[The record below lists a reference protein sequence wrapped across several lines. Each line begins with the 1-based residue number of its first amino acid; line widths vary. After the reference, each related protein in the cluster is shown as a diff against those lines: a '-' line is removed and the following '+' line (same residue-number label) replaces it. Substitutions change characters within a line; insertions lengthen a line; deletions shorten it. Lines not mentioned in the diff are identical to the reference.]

1 MFFQN
6 KRRRNIEINPDEIF
20 LDSRNLP
27 EFDVH
32 QFEGRIEHPISQK
45 SVLFLGSF
53 FLVIAVVFVFRIGDL
68 QISSGS
74 YYENLSKR
82 NSLRHTPIFSER
94 GVIYDRNGVE
104 LACNTPSDN
113 NFSKREY
120 INANGLSHILGY
132 VSYPKKDK
140 SGFYFQEEFKGKDG
154 VELVYNNILS
164 GKKGIKITE
173 VDVFS
178 KIQSESII
186 SPPVGGDNITLSI
199 DSRVQEELF
208 KAIKDL
214 SARVGFSGGAGI
226 IMDANNGEILAL
238 TSFPEYNSNILSNS
252 SSTKDIQKY
261 INNKNNPFLNRIV
274 AGLYTP
280 GSTVKLFM
288 ALGALE
294 EGIIS
299 PEKQIFSSGS
309 ISIQNPYFPELKT
322 VFKDWKAHGWVDMR
336 RALAV
341 SSNVYFYT
349 IGGGY
354 QDQKGLGISKIERY
368 AKIFGLSN
376 ITGVDLPGEAKGVIP
391 NPKWKR
397 ENFNGEEWRIGD
409 TYHTA
414 IGQYGFQI
422 TPIQLAR
429 ATAAIANNGKM
440 LNPRILMKDGNVN
453 LEDETSVERIIDM
466 DMNNLNVVKEGM
478 RMAVTEG
485 TAKGLNIPQVS
496 IAAKSGTAELGVS
509 KALVNSWITGY
520 FPYENPRYVFTVVME
535 KGDRHNLLGALFVM
549 RQTLEWMSRNTP
561 EYLKK

>member
-1 MFFQN
+1 MFFKN
-6 KRRRNIEINPDEIF
+6 KRKRNTEIDPDEIF

-27 EFDVH
+27 EFNVH

-45 SVLFLGSF
+45 SILFLGFF
-53 FLVIAVVFVFRIGDL
+53 FLLVGLVFLFRLGDL

-74 YYENLSKR
+74 YYDNLSKR
-82 NSLRHTPIFSER
+82 NHLRHTPIFPER
-94 GVIYDRNGVE
+94 GVIYDKNGVE
-104 LACNTPSDN
+104 LAWNTTGSKD
-113 NFSKREY
+113 FSKREY
-120 INANGLSHILGY
+120 IKKEGFSHVLGY
-132 VSYPKKDK
+132 INYPKKDK
-140 SGFYFQEEFKGKDG
+140 SGFYFQEEFNGEDG
-154 VELVYNNILS
+154 VELSYDDILS

-178 KIQSESII
+178 NIQSESII
-186 SPPVGGDNITLSI
+186 SPPVDGDNIVLSI
-199 DSRVQEELF
+199 DSRLQGELF
-208 KAIKDL
+208 KVIKDL
-214 SARVGFSGGAGI
+214 SSRVGFKGGAGI
-226 IMDANNGEILAL
+226 IMDVNNGEVLAL
-238 TSFPEYNSNILSNS
+238 SSFPEYDSNILSNGDDS
-252 SSTKDIQKY
+252 NSIKKY
-261 INNKNNPFLNRIV
+261 ISDKNKPFLNRIIS
-274 AGLYTP
+274 GLYTP

-294 EGIIS
+294 EGIINPS
-299 PEKQIFSSGS
+299 KQIYSSGS
-309 ISIQNPYFPELKT
+309 ISVQNPYFPEMKT

-341 SSNVYFYT
+341 SSNVYFYA

-354 QDQKGLGISKIERY
+354 EDQKGLGISKIERY
-368 AKIFGLSN
+368 AKIFGLN
-376 ITGVDLPGEAKGVIP
+376 NVTGIDLPGEVNGIIP
-391 NPKWKR
+391 NPEWKR
-397 ENFNGEEWRIGD
+397 ENFNGENWRIGD
-409 TYHTA
+409 TYHTI

-429 ATAAIANNGKM
+429 ATAAIANNGK
-440 LNPRILMKDGNVN
+440 ILKPSILINKDGAN
-453 LEDETSVERIIDM
+453 VERTIDM
-466 DMNNLNVVKEGM
+466 DVNNLNVIKEGM

-520 FPYENPRYVFTVVME
+520 FPYENPKYVFTVVME